1 MLKWDLFSHQVKV
14 FLKAIMEGLFWR
26 YAAAVMA
33 SDNHTDLLDDI
44 RIEVLEAKRGM
55 TSIWVFTV
63 TQIKHNM
70 PA

>member
-1 MLKWDLFSHQVKV
+1 
-14 FLKAIMEGLFWR
+14 MEGLFWR
-26 YAAAVMA
+26 HAAAVTA
-33 SDNHTDLLDDI
+33 SDKHTDLLDDN